1 MRQLSANPANIVVGL
16 VRNKSNTDKK
26 VAEDGLKN
34 VTILEADILD
44 LPALQVRRAPAWC
57 RYNAHWRFRRGSDM
71 KKQRAAEKV
80 KALTGGSLDYLINN
94 AAFVSDASGFKTL
107 ADL

>member
-1 MRQLSANPANIVVGL
+1 MSSFPPSALSRPLLQIRRHKYRLIISSQYEFLRQLSTNPANIVVGL

-44 LPALQVRRAPAWC
+44 LPALQVC
-57 RYNAHWRFRRGSDM
+57 TS
-71 KKQRAAEKV
+71 
-80 KALTGGSLDYLINN
+80 S
-94 AAFVSDASGFKTL
+94 
-107 ADL
+107 

>member
-1 MRQLSANPANIVVGL
+1 MSSFPPSAPSRPLLRIRRHKYRLIISSQYEFLRQLSTNPANIVVGL

-44 LPALQVRRAPAWC
+44 LPALQVC
-57 RYNAHWRFRRGSDM
+57 TS
-71 KKQRAAEKV
+71 
-80 KALTGGSLDYLINN
+80 S
-94 AAFVSDASGFKTL
+94 
-107 ADL
+107 

>member
-1 MRQLSANPANIVVGL
+1 
-16 VRNKSNTDKK
+16 
-26 VAEDGLKN
+26 
-34 VTILEADILD
+34 
-44 LPALQVRRAPAWC
+44 
-57 RYNAHWRFRRGSDM
+57 M

>member
-1 MRQLSANPANIVVGL
+1 LRQLSTNPANIVVGL

-34 VTILEADILD
+34 VTILEAD
-44 LPALQVRRAPAWC
+44 
-57 RYNAHWRFRRGSDM
+57 
-71 KKQRAAEKV
+71 
-80 KALTGGSLDYLINN
+80 GSLDYLINN
-94 AAFVSDASGFKTL
+94 AAFVSEVSGFNTL